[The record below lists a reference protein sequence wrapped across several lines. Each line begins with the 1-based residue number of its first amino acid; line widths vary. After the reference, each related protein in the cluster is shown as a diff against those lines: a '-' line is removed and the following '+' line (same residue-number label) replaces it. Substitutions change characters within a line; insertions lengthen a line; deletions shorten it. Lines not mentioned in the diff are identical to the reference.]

1 MTSVQSTTAV
11 RAPWSQLEV
20 GSALA
25 GFDLF
30 IPKVMAT
37 RSTAITLDDF
47 PGTFDSEA
55 AKSMGLDGPLVITMT
70 LMAMMD
76 RVVTEGILDAVC
88 VVSHD
93 IRLESPAYAER
104 VLRATGQVAG
114 HSTVTFG
121 GKEYEALDVITEVWD
136 GETRRCCSGKVSA
149 IRP

>member
-1 MTSVQSTTAV
+1 MSVQSMTGGPAS
-11 RAPWSQLEV
+11 WSDLKP

-25 GFDLF
+25 GFELF
-30 IPKVMAT
+30 IPTVMAT

-55 AKSMGLDGPLVITMT
+55 SKSMGLDGPLVITMT
-70 LMAMMD
+70 LLAMMD
-76 RVVTEGILDAVC
+76 RVATEGVLDPVC
-88 VVSHD
+88 VVYHD

-114 HSTVTFG
+114 RSTVTFAG
-121 GKEYEALDVITEVWD
+121 RECEAMDVITEVWD
-136 GETRRCCSGKVSA
+136 GHIRRCCSGKVSV